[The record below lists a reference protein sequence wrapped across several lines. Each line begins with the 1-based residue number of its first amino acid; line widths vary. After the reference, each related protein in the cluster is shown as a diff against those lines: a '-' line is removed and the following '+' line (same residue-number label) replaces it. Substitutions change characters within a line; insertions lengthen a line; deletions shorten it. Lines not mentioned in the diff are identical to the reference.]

1 YGGGP
6 SADRNLR
13 VESLTFNDA
22 SVPGAAATL
31 YSAGAKTIAFDEVD
45 AAAGLSTGAA
55 DWLLT

>member
-1 YGGGP
+1 GP

-22 SVPGAAATL
+22 SVPGVAATL
-31 YSAGAKTIAFDEVD
+31 YGPGAKTFVFEEVD